1 MNLKGDFMNKKE
13 IYELLNEVNT
23 VYKEQKLTDEENI
36 KLERKI
42 KEKINSSKK
51 FNFRKVGAI
60 AAGIF
65 ILGSFVFASNE
76 KNSCLC

>member
-23 VYKEQKLTDEENI
+23 VYKEQRLTDEENI

-42 KEKINSSKK
+42 KEKIHSNKK
-51 FNFRKVGAI
+51 FNFSRDTISV
-60 AAGIF
+60 
-65 ILGSFVFASNE
+65 SFLVY
-76 KNSCLC
+76 CI